1 MADPFSVVA
10 SIVGIA
16 GAGIQLSTTLY
27 TYAETAFYADKSLQD
42 IARDVSLTSSVL
54 GQLGELLKQDKQA
67 KLCSEIALKT
77 ADEAV
82 TGCRAVFT
90 EIDTAL
96 QKSLKKTGDGKSA
109 VSKLQRLK
117 WPCTLLL
124 MLNVLA
130 YAKKLKEEDPLAEEQ
145 RICIQRL
152 IQVNQESTARLKQL
166 EKFLSQQS
174 SAAAAP
180 SPDMQT
186 AVLAPPTPP
195 ASNSSPVSSLGNT
208 QCLCG
213 RPFQADALHLTE
225 RDIAK
230 CLFSIN
236 TVQKAIR
243 DVQSLSSSDTSP
255 TEEQVCSKFLKA
267 CRTGHDALRLFVE
280 SERAHTTKATGIDN
294 AERLRQ
300 KAAFHEIGQQLRNTV
315 FECGVDDIKTDAP
328 PQFEKCIKED
338 STGGKVPT
346 RSGAVTTC
354 IKWESIRKLA
364 AKARLQTD
372 DSITVPACSPNAD
385 WYQGPLRGLEGKAP
399 SEHVQP
405 LNHEHLVKVTC
416 GFEDAEDGKLS
427 AREGDIIRVLEDQ
440 GNWWKGSLKGQVG
453 LFLANSTVQ
462 VDVQVAPTP
471 KPPPT
476 VPAVL
481 GPNVEGSGR
490 TALQVKVL
498 EIIWRRLRTDTVFCA
513 GAHLVKS
520 LLASRV

>member
-1 MADPFSVVA
+1 MK
-10 SIVGIA
+10 
-16 GAGIQLSTTLY
+16 L
-27 TYAETAFYADKSLQD
+27 LQGNLD
-42 IARDVSLTSSVL
+42 
-54 GQLGELLKQDKQA
+54 
-67 KLCSEIALKT
+67 
-77 ADEAV
+77 
-82 TGCRAVFT
+82 
-90 EIDTAL
+90 
-96 QKSLKKTGDGKSA
+96 
-109 VSKLQRLK
+109 RLK
-117 WPCTLLL
+117 STLLL

-230 CLFSIN
+230 RLFSIN

-481 GPNVEGSGR
+481 GPNVEGSGENSPSSESAGDYLAKVANR
-490 TALQVKVL
+490 YSVLRRCPPSKVTVGQPSVETIWDTSSSKPSVGSSRDGHRQQLRSILKSPVQERVPTPADTSSNSSKPMAAQVRASHSEHDEATAG
-498 EIIWRRLRTDTVFCA
+498 TD
-513 GAHLVKS
+513 LVDS
-520 LLASRV
+520 LL